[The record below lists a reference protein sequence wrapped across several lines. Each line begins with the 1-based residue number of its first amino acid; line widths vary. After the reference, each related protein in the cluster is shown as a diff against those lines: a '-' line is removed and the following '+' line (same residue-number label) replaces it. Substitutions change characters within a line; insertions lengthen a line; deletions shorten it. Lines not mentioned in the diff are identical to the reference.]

1 MATCSDMRLEEG
13 HGSEAK
19 AGAFAAIEALAE
31 TLKMVLF
38 FPEREHACR
47 FLQGRIGSVPGS

>member
-1 MATCSDMRLEEG
+1 MRLEEG